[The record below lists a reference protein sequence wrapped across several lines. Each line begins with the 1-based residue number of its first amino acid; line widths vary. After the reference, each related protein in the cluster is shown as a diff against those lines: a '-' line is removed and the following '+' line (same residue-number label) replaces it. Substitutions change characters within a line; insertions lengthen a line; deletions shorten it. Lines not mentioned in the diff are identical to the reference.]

1 MKISTQSAISDFQTK
16 FNGKFPGLRIA
27 FYDQAHATKEGSA
40 STSQYDTN
48 IVLKDIM
55 KNKLGEINFTLNPE
69 QPVGEFEQM
78 MERDFGLHI
87 QVFRRSNALWLQ
99 TSKSDDWSL
108 EKQNLKGLHSVQ
120 T

>member
-1 MKISTQSAISDFQTK
+1 MKINTKSAITDFQTK
-16 FNGKFPGLRIA
+16 FNAKFPGLRIS

-40 STSQYDTN
+40 STSQYATD
-48 IVLKDIM
+48 VFLKDIM
-55 KNKLGEINFTLNPE
+55 KNKLDEISFTLDPE
-69 QPVGEFEQM
+69 QAVGEFEQM

-108 EKQNLKGLHSVQ
+108 EKQNLKGLHSIQ
-120 T
+120 S